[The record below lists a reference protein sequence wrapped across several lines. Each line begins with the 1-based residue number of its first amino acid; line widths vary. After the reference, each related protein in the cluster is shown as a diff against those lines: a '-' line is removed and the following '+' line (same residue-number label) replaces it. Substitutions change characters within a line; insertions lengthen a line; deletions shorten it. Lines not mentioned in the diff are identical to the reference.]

1 MHQQVRTSIRKTRS
15 DGARGG
21 LDEGDLV
28 EILRLLK
35 VKNLRSA
42 GRVRLD
48 DSDEFVFSVRHRKG
62 DDTQDQHACKILTDE
77 GYDARVCEVRHL
89 LLDDEEGAL
98 LAFVE
103 QVENDEEE
111 PAIEVHIL
119 TSEPNKMV
127 PVQVV
132 TRSMVERSV

>member
-1 MHQQVRTSIRKTRS
+1 MHQQVRTSITKSRS
-15 DGARGG
+15 DGSRGE

-42 GRVRLD
+42 GRVKLD
-48 DSDEFVFSVRHRKG
+48 DRDEFVFSVRHRKG
-62 DDTQDQHACKILTDE
+62 DDTQDQSACDILKNE
-77 GYDARVCEVRHL
+77 GYDARVCKVSHL

-103 QVENDEEE
+103 QVENDEKE

-119 TSEPNKMV
+119 TSEPNKQV

-132 TRSMVERSV
+132 TRSMLNR